1 MATGTR
7 YQVRKSGR
15 SLTSLDTPVSRRV
28 NSQEQVSPQELRP
41 LSVLG
46 QIYSDQNLS
55 HYNSMEIRNVN
66 ADINLGARN
75 KTRKT
80 ALSPFQSPQYDST
93 LNLQDS
99 RRSLLWDN
107 YDVHEHGSDAVFED
121 DNHTTSEILSLKSVI
136 HDIETSLTNAEECS
150 SELLH
155 MSVPRNELH
164 SLLIASELTYAVI
177 TSLKINISEVLIITD
192 SLVALCWLM
201 NEKSRNRMYVQ
212 NQIITIHR
220 YDKWMEDR
228 LGKNVQIQIAHIS
241 GHQNP
246 ADLLTKEAPSPATIR
261 ESSVWMQG
269 YPWMNL
275 ETKYMPLTR
284 FSDVSLN
291 KDQADQY
298 LNEVILADP
307 DSITVKTN
315 NPAYHLYKSQDDFL
329 PIHCVLPVNK
339 VESVNDSTDTSEAYV
354 THKPNKQY
362 IIDFIHLGWLKA
374 LRILTNCNIFFV
386 KLFHKTHSNT
396 KSHALKTGMTLK
408 CKLCKLNFYTM
419 HQL

>member
-212 NQIITIHR
+212 N
-220 YDKWMEDR
+220 
-228 LGKNVQIQIAHIS
+228 N
-241 GHQNP
+241 
-246 ADLLTKEAPSPATIR
+246 
-261 ESSVWMQG
+261 
-269 YPWMNL
+269 
-275 ETKYMPLTR
+275 
-284 FSDVSLN
+284 
-291 KDQADQY
+291 
-298 LNEVILADP
+298 
-307 DSITVKTN
+307 
-315 NPAYHLYKSQDDFL
+315 
-329 PIHCVLPVNK
+329 
-339 VESVNDSTDTSEAYV
+339 
-354 THKPNKQY
+354 
-362 IIDFIHLGWLKA
+362 
-374 LRILTNCNIFFV
+374 
-386 KLFHKTHSNT
+386 
-396 KSHALKTGMTLK
+396 
-408 CKLCKLNFYTM
+408 
-419 HQL
+419 